1 MNFYGKNVELNLE
14 LELEVVRLC
23 GKGLDFNVEF
33 EVVNLY

>member
-14 LELEVVRLC
+14 LEVVRLC
-23 GKGLDFNVEF
+23 GKSLDFNVEF